1 MLGKWLRKR
10 EPRPTGDKEIFQHN
24 LLVNLSALAQTKEE
38 QLAFVGIGCAI
49 CDLTEDFDMYGV
61 RLYREN
67 EHTAEQNH
75 GISELRSLITA
86 FINTEQECF
95 DQTVLDRE
103 DWSAIREKAKTVLNL
118 FGIRLTPLPKP
129 IEEKPGV
136 WATDILGHQLQT
148 L

>member
-1 MLGKWLRKR
+1 MLLKWLQMH

-61 RLYREN
+61 RLYRED
-67 EHTAEQNH
+67 EHTGEQNH
-75 GISELRSLITA
+75 GISELRSMINA
-86 FINTEQECF
+86 FIDTEQECF
-95 DQTVLDRE
+95 DPTVLDRE
-103 DWSAIREKAKTVLNL
+103 DWCAIREKAKAVLNL
-118 FGIRLTPLPKP
+118 FGVRLTSLPRP
-129 IEEKPGV
+129 IEEKPGM
-136 WATDILGHQLQT
+136 WATDILGHQLQP